1 MRRGRQVFSFII
13 HPSLKR
19 DSLFPF
25 SHQQQKEQKHRWD
38 GQVGRA
44 RGEFLGG
51 EAAEH
56 RGARRAAG
64 NMVKV
69 GKLAPGLGKE
79 VDGNGNKYPSKTSVS
94 GQNGLVLVEA
104 GTPEPP
110 HGHCRGCWR
119 LFGHHL
125 PAAHPCPFPRAA
137 GTTPV
142 ARRLQIRTDVAARS
156 RGKMIIKDSPSRTE
170 PQPTYGLATV
180 QHPALDLRPA
190 DTIRRQPV

>member
-13 HPSLKR
+13 HPSLKW

-38 GQVGRA
+38 SQVGRA
-44 RGEFLGG
+44 RGESRGG

-69 GKLAPGLGKE
+69 GKLAPGMGKE
-79 VDGNGNKYPSKTSVS
+79 VDGNGNKYPSKTRVS

-104 GTPEPP
+104 GTPELP

-119 LFGHHL
+119 LSVHHL
-125 PAAHPCPFPRAA
+125 PAAHPCPFPSS
-137 GTTPV
+137 
-142 ARRLQIRTDVAARS
+142 S
-156 RGKMIIKDSPSRTE
+156 RYHSCGQEASDPNRCGSKEPGKDDNQGLSIKD
-170 PQPTYGLATV
+170 
-180 QHPALDLRPA
+180 
-190 DTIRRQPV
+190 